1 MIDTLA
7 FGKIFW
13 WGYGEAKNVFKV
25 TISNL
30 AMGIGL
36 VSFLERKMF
45 HKHSLCYLTPR
56 ERKKKK
62 NIDMIIFMI

>member
-1 MIDTLA
+1 M
-7 FGKIFW
+7 
-13 WGYGEAKNVFKV
+13 FKV